1 MQVTYEIKVGGTTF
15 TESNQRYISE
25 IVVTDEAG
33 VMSDTLHIVFSDTE
47 NTLELPRLG
56 VKATVKVGFD
66 GKLVNFGTY
75 TVDSVEWD
83 LDGKL
88 VVSGKGWDSGSGS
101 GSGSGE
107 GGRVSLKTIRNICRI
122 RTKLSDLVEDI
133 AKANG
138 LKARV
143 SAAVKDKEVDPY
155 QLNEPD
161 LGYLQRITKSVGAT
175 LKLNGEFIVVTDKG
189 SSISASG
196 KKIEKV
202 TFQRTDL
209 SSLRYRSD
217 KSEEEKEHKAF
228 WADYKFG
235 KVESSGDKGAAGGVS
250 PKELPLLF
258 SSEARASAAV
268 AAEKKKAKHRE
279 FNLTLS
285 IPGNERIG
293 SETPV
298 EIVGVK
304 KGIDGIWTTERVEHS
319 ITAQTYTTTI
329 ECYRG

>member
-1 MQVTYEIKVGGTTF
+1 MNVNYEIKVGSTVF

-25 IVVTDEAG
+25 IVITDEAG
-33 VMSDTLHIVFSDTE
+33 VMSDTLHIVFSDAE
-47 NTLELPRLG
+47 NKLELPRLG
-56 VKATVKVGFD
+56 VKAIVKVGFD
-66 GKLVNFGTY
+66 GRLVNFGTY
-75 TVDSVEWD
+75 TVDSVEWG

-88 VVSGKGWDSGSGS
+88 IVSGKGWDSSAGGEGSGS
-101 GSGSGE
+101 K
-107 GGRVSLKTIRNICRI
+107 VNLKTIRNICRI
-122 RTKLSDLVEDI
+122 KTKISDLVEDI

-143 SAAVKDKEVDPY
+143 SASVKDRDVDPY
-155 QLNEPD
+155 QLNESD

-189 SSISASG
+189 SSVSASG

-202 TFQRTDL
+202 TFRRSDL
-209 SSLRYRSD
+209 SSLRFRSD

-235 KVESSGDKGAAGGVS
+235 KVESSGDNGSPGGVA

-268 AAEKKKAKHRE
+268 KAEKKKAKHRE

-285 IPGNERIG
+285 IPGNEKIG

-298 EIVGVK
+298 EIVDVK
-304 KGIDGIWTTERVEHS
+304 KGIDGEWIVDRVEHS
-319 ITAQTYTTTI
+319 ISSSTFTTSL
-329 ECYRG
+329 ECYQNR